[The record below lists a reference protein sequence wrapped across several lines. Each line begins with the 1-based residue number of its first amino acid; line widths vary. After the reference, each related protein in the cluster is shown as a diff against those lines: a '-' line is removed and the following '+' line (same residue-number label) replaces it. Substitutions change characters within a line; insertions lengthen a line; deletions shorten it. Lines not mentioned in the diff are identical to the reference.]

1 MVKGEERLHVA
12 GAASPVNGTPPVERQ
27 VTGCPENGR
36 RCAVLRHGSFLE
48 VPDLFHVD
56 EPVYRDRRPNLV
68 APDFSL
74 GWYGRLGH
82 GRGQSLM
89 VGVGVE
95 QPRGV
100 YGIRPEVRHMVRDG
114 RAEPTE
120 GARQAPVFETEENWR
135 RRSQY

>member
-12 GAASPVNGTPPVERQ
+12 GAPAAVDRTPPVERQ
-27 VTGCPENGR
+27 VTGCPENCC
-36 RCAVLRHGSFLE
+36 RCAVLRHGPFLE

-56 EPVYRDRRPNLV
+56 EAVYRDRRPNLV
-68 APDFSL
+68 APDFGL
-74 GWYGRLGH
+74 GRYGRLGH

-95 QPRGV
+95 QPRPE
-100 YGIRPEVRHMVRDG
+100 YGIRPEVRHMVADG
-114 RAEPTE
+114 RAERTQ
-120 GARQAPVFETEENWR
+120 GSRQAPVFEAEKDRR